1 MRNQNDFG
9 NNDSVQTS
17 SRKLWLKSRNRILS
31 FWKEKKPSRQM
42 KVQRIQIKKILNL
55 FRKIL
60 CGENQKASAILPEIW
75 CKDKAHKNI
84 K

>member
-1 MRNQNDFG
+1 
-9 NNDSVQTS
+9 
-17 SRKLWLKSRNRILS
+17 
-31 FWKEKKPSRQM
+31 M

-60 CGENQKASAILPEIW
+60 LGENQKASAILPEIW
-75 CKDKAHKNI
+75 CKDKAHKII